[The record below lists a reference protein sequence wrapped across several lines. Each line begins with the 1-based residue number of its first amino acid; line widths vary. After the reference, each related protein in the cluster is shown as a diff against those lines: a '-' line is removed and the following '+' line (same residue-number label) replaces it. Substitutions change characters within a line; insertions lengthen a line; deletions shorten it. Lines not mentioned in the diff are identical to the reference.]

1 MKNNGKV
8 GKWLKQPDC
17 KSGALCFGSSN
28 LSLPTIYGE
37 TGVKVAQKI
46 VAL

>member
-17 KSGALCFGSSN
+17 KSGALGFGSSN
-28 LSLPTIYGE
+28 LSLPTIYGVC
-37 TGVKVAQKI
+37 GVMVTQ
-46 VAL
+46 